1 MKTSTGQVCCIV
13 VLAGVAALYHNR
25 EAKREEHAW
34 NCESGAVSS
43 TETSASNNVMSNP
56 YLVQSILDFVGPGQH
71 LYISTISKLVRQ
83 CYGNV
88 QAIECPVH
96 CLKTGKLTGKV
107 VSSQMT
113 QYSQMCTSR
122 SRLMLAVECGVQF
135 TPQRSTPLRRAAH
148 VLLAAC
154 SSSSYKNRL
163 ATAAVDDPLKME
175 KLLLGEHADK
185 ALLAFAY
192 GNLGIPFY
200 SPYVTIG
207 AIMSGDLEKLQWL
220 ASRAA
225 MCAESSAI
233 AARYGHTNILKWLCE
248 IKFPIIE
255 GTCGEAAFYGHLGVL
270 QLLYTK
276 NHKWHEKCGLVAA
289 AGGHLAVVQWL
300 SEHGCAYDITA
311 MTLQAAHYGHK
322 QLLDWLLT
330 QAGAQLSVDVMEAAA
345 AGGQLL
351 MCQHLRSLGCAWDT
365 SVCSVAAL
373 KGQHDVLRHLREH
386 GCPTS
391 DGICISAGK
400 GGSVQ
405 VIQYLVEQG
414 VVHEREDMMCVLLL
428 AGAHGHL
435 AAAQW
440 LIQQGVEWPLKLY
453 YSVTEDTLLQ

>member
-1 MKTSTGQVCCIV
+1 
-13 VLAGVAALYHNR
+13 
-25 EAKREEHAW
+25 
-34 NCESGAVSS
+34 
-43 TETSASNNVMSNP
+43 
-56 YLVQSILDFVGPGQH
+56 
-71 LYISTISKLVRQ
+71 
-83 CYGNV
+83 
-88 QAIECPVH
+88 
-96 CLKTGKLTGKV
+96 
-107 VSSQMT
+107 
-113 QYSQMCTSR
+113 
-122 SRLMLAVECGVQF
+122 MLAVECGVQF

-154 SSSSYKNRL
+154 SSSSYKNKL
-163 ATAAVDDPLKME
+163 ATAAIDDPLKMG

-200 SPYVTIG
+200 SPYVTLG

-233 AARYGHTNILKWLCE
+233 AARYGRTNILKWLCE

-276 NHKWHEKCGLVAA
+276 DHKWHEKCGLVAV

-311 MTLQAAHYGHK
+311 MTLQAAYYGHV

-330 QAGAQLSVDVMEAAA
+330 QDGAQLSVDVMEAAA

-351 MCQHLRSLGCAWDT
+351 MCQHLRSIGCAWDA

-373 KGQHDVLRHLREH
+373 NVLRYLREH

-391 DGICISAGK
+391 DGICISAGQ

-414 VVHEREDMMCVLLL
+414 VVHEREDMMYMLLL

-435 AAAQW
+435 AAVQW
-440 LIQQGVEWPLKLY
+440 LIQPGVEWPPKL
-453 YSVTEDTLLQ
+453 SVNEDTLLQWSGEVLAWARANGCTAPTASVYL